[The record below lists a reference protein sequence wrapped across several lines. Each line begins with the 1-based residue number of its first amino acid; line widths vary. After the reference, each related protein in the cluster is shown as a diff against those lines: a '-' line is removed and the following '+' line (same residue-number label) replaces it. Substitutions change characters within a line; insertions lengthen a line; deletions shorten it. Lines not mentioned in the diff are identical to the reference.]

1 MKKKKKRSWRKGKKE
16 IVNVPSRGHRWWW
29 HRRKEPILMVG
40 TKRSLPGIRE
50 RANGSANTLSESLMV
65 AIRVRREI
73 VYVRGPCW
81 TVSRD
86 KFVAFRRFQ
95 SCFHLSV
102 GKFFRWGHRYRPQ
115 ISLNTTKRPHFLSN
129 LHCVW
134 LQRYLYE

>member
-1 MKKKKKRSWRKGKKE
+1 
-16 IVNVPSRGHRWWW
+16 
-29 HRRKEPILMVG
+29 MVG

-81 TVSRD
+81 NESRD

-95 SCFHLSV
+95 SCFPLSV
-102 GKFFRWGHRYRPQ
+102 GKIFQMGTSIGPEFH
-115 ISLNTTKRPHFLSN
+115 
-129 LHCVW
+129 
-134 LQRYLYE
+134 